1 LIEFNEEKHIYTID
15 GRVIPSVTD
24 ICSPITADHYGSINS
39 AVLEMASR
47 RGTAVHEATE
57 LIDLGSMP
65 DDDPEIDGY
74 VNAYLDFLLD
84 YNPKWEY
91 IEWVGH
97 YKGEYDGLEF
107 CGTVDRA
114 GRVGDEF
121 WVLDIKTTA
130 SPTKENYIATCC
142 QTRAYEMML
151 ETNHL
156 CKRKILYLKKDGSYR
171 LIDCEEKE
179 EEMGLFSLHLFTLL
193 CGARNYIDAVK
204 ATKKGKSNGKK
215 KTDKSSDPAERD
227 SGQIE

>member
-1 LIEFNEEKHIYTID
+1 MIDFDEAKHIYTID
-15 GRVIPSVTD
+15 GKVIPSVTD

-84 YNPKWEY
+84 YQPKWEY
-91 IEWVGH
+91 VEWVGH
-97 YKGEYDGLEF
+97 YKGDYDGLEF

-142 QTRAYEMML
+142 QTMAYAMML
-151 ETNHL
+151 EAERS
-156 CKRKILYLKKDGSYR
+156 CDRYILYLKKDGTYR
-171 LIDCEEKE
+171 LVDCEEKE
-179 EEMGLFSLHLFTLL
+179 AELGLDSFYLFTKL
-193 CGARNYIDAVK
+193 CTARNYIDSIK
-204 ATKKGKSNGKK
+204 ERKKSNGKK

>member
-1 LIEFNEEKHIYTID
+1 MIDFNEEKHIYTVD
-15 GRVIPSVTD
+15 GKVVPSVTD
-24 ICSPITADHYGSINS
+24 ICSPITANHYGSINS
-39 AVLEMASR
+39 ATLEMASR

-84 YNPKWEY
+84 YQPKWEY
-91 IEWVGH
+91 VEWVGH

-142 QTRAYEMML
+142 QTRAYAMML
-151 ETNHL
+151 EANYS
-156 CKRKILYLKKDGSYR
+156 CDRKILYLKKDGSYR
-171 LIDCEEKE
+171 LVDCDEKE
-179 EEMGLFSLHLFTLL
+179 AELGFDSYYLFTSL
-193 CGARNYIDAVK
+193 CAIRNYIDK
-204 ATKKGKSNGKK
+204 IKERKKRNDNKG
-215 KTDKSSDPAERD
+215 TQEDC
-227 SGQIE
+227 

>member
-1 LIEFNEEKHIYTID
+1 VIDFDEAKHIYTID
-15 GRVIPSVTD
+15 GRAVPSVTD

-65 DDDPEIDGY
+65 DDGPEIDGY
-74 VNAYLDFLLD
+74 INAYLDFLLD
-84 YNPKWEY
+84 YQPKWEY

-114 GRVGDEF
+114 GHVGDEF

-142 QTRAYEMML
+142 QTMAYAMIL
-151 ETNHL
+151 EAARS
-156 CKRKILYLKKDGSYR
+156 CDRKILYLKKDGSYR
-171 LIDCEEKE
+171 LVDCDEKE
-179 EEMGLFSLHLFTLL
+179 AELGLDSYYLFSRL
-193 CGARNYIDAVK
+193 CAARNYIDILK
-204 ATKKGKSNGKK
+204 ERKKSNGKK

>member
-1 LIEFNEEKHIYTID
+1 MIEFDEAKHIYTID

-24 ICSPITADHYGSINS
+24 ICSPITADHYSSINS

-74 VNAYLDFLLD
+74 INAYLDFLLD
-84 YNPKWEY
+84 YKPKWEY

-97 YKGEYDGLEF
+97 YEYLYYDMEY

-114 GRVGDEF
+114 GHVGDEF

-151 ETNHL
+151 EADHS

-171 LIDCEEKE
+171 LVDCEEKE
-179 EEMGLFSLHLFTLL
+179 AELGFDSYYLFTNL
-193 CGARNYIDAVK
+193 CAVRNYIDK
-204 ATKKGKSNGKK
+204 IKERKKRN
-215 KTDKSSDPAERD
+215 DKQGTQKD
-227 SGQIE
+227 S

>member
-1 LIEFNEEKHIYTID
+1 MAQGNRGDIVIDFNEEKHIYTVD
-15 GRVIPSVTD
+15 GKVVPSVTD
-24 ICSPITADHYGSINS
+24 ICSPITANHYGSINS

-84 YNPKWEY
+84 YQPKWEY

-97 YKGEYDGLEF
+97 YEDFAMEY

-142 QTRAYEMML
+142 QTMAYAMML
-151 ETNHL
+151 EAERS
-156 CKRKILYLKKDGSYR
+156 CDRYILYLKKDGTYR
-171 LIDCEEKE
+171 LVDCEEKE
-179 EEMGLFSLHLFTLL
+179 AELGLDSYYLFTNL
-193 CGARNYIDAVK
+193 CTIRNYIDK
-204 ATKKGKSNGKK
+204 IKERKKRNDNKGTQK
-215 KTDKSSDPAERD
+215 D
-227 SGQIE
+227 S